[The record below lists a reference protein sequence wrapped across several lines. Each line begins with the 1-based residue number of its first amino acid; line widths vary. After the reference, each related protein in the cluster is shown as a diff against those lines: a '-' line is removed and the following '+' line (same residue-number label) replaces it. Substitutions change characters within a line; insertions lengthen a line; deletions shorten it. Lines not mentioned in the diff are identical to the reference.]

1 MPELMDWRQVPPQE
15 AIEQALQRL
24 QQGQLVAFPTDT
36 IYVAAA
42 SVRAAAAVQR
52 LHAHCLPSEALTVAV
67 RGSAD
72 AETWVP
78 AMSTVGQR
86 LARRTWPGPV
96 TLVFPGAADVLA
108 ARIPAEVRHWI
119 CPQEKIWM
127 RCPAHEAL
135 YHTVAR
141 AGEPL
146 IFAPLLTAAGQ
157 PLTRAADLAQVSAQ
171 QADLLIS
178 DGDTYFGEPGPVV
191 EIQGKDWTLLH
202 ERLLS
207 AADVQRLA
215 CCQIVFVCTGNTCR
229 SPMAEALCKKLLA
242 DRLGCTP
249 AELPAHGFVVLSAGI
264 SAFLGGEAAPEAVE
278 ITRELGADLANHR
291 SRPLSADILDQADFI
306 FTMTQGHLQILQGLN
321 RNLASTPQ
329 LLSTGGLDVEDPIG
343 KERAVYQ
350 QCAQQILQLLEQR
363 LPEFQRH

>member
-1 MPELMDWRQVPPQE
+1 MDWRQMPPQE

-24 QQGQLVAFPTDT
+24 QQGQVVAFPTDT
-36 IYVAAA
+36 VYVAVA
-42 SVRAAAAVQR
+42 SVQATAAVQR
-52 LHAHCLPSEALTVAV
+52 LAVHTAPATALTMAMRNGV
-67 RGSAD
+67 D
-72 AETWVP
+72 AHSWVP
-78 AMSTVGQR
+78 EMSVVGQR

-96 TLVFPGAADVLA
+96 TLVFPGAAAVLES
-108 ARIPAEVRHWI
+108 RLPAEVRQLV
-119 CPQEKIWM
+119 CPAEKIWL
-127 RCPAHEAL
+127 RCPAHEAI

-141 AGEPL
+141 AAEPL
-146 IFAPLLTAAGQ
+146 VFAPLVTAAGQ
-157 PLTRAADLAQVSAQ
+157 PLTQAADLAQVAPE
-171 QADLLIS
+171 QADLILW

-191 EIQGKDWTLLH
+191 EVHGQDWTLLR
-202 ERLLS
+202 EGLLS

-229 SPMAEALCKKLLA
+229 SPMAEALCKKMLA

-249 AELPAHGFVVLSAGI
+249 DELPAHGFVVLSAGI

-278 ITRELGADLANHR
+278 IARELGADLTNHR

-306 FTMTQGHLQILQGLN
+306 FTMTQGHLQMLQGLG
-321 RNLASTPQ
+321 RNFAANPQ
-329 LLSTGGLDVEDPIG
+329 LLSHVGLDVDDPIG